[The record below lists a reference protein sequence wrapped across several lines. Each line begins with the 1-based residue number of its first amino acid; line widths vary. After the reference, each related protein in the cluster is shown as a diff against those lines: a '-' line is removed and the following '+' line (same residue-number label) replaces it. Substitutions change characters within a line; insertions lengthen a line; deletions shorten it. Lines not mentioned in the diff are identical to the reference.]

1 MPKIPFDAIP
11 NVASTGAPG
20 VFQGVNT
27 NPGMF
32 GGYTADALQKVG
44 AAGNQFGDVAA
55 ENAIR
60 FQKEYNET
68 ATDQANTNHASEVR
82 NIVSNFRQLR
92 GQDALNAQASTLQQ
106 IEAARQA
113 TRASLQNP
121 EQQRMFDYM
130 SRQNDRRY
138 LDEVAFHAASEGKV
152 WQGDVANG
160 AITNA
165 LNDISNYW
173 NDDKRF
179 ALGIGEIKYQ
189 ASKLLQ
195 LKGIDPGSDTGKAA
209 IQSYVGQAW
218 TARIHSVMAHDSDR
232 ARALFDAN
240 ADQIDAAHRATL
252 DAQITNRQWTD
263 MMRQD
268 AAARR
273 DEIMAERQMR
283 TTQAANLASLTA
295 DVLQGKPVNWGNVA
309 DGIRSQQLSPGTAEF
324 LIGLQ
329 RRRASGPDSDR
340 PDAVIALHK
349 VMNDPNASVDDKIN
363 AIQGAAH
370 HGAITANTTGA
381 LVDQAYK
388 SDTRV
393 ETATQREAKA
403 AVLAAAGTPDG
414 MINLSHDDAVR
425 KAQVLTEWQNR
436 MMAGEDPIAVRDDM
450 IPKYTPSG
458 VPPATLARP
467 RYGAVNSKLDVKA
480 AAAWTKQQLAS
491 GAITP
496 AQAASEGTLLNQYDA
511 FFQRVDA
518 ARAAA
523 ASVRP
528 KAQPTNGPKAKV
540 RGVTRT
546 ENE

>member
-1 MPKIPFDAIP
+1 MPTIPFDAIA

-32 GGYTADALQKVG
+32 GGYTAEGMQKVG
-44 AAGNQFGDVAA
+44 AAGQQFGDMAA
-55 ENAIR
+55 DNAIR

-68 ATDQANTNHASEVR
+68 AVDQANTAFASTTRDAVG
-82 NIVSNFRQLR
+82 NFRQLR
-92 GQDALNAQASTLQQ
+92 GQDALKAQAGVLQS
-106 IEAARQA
+106 IEQSRQDI
-113 TRASLQNP
+113 RAGLANP
-121 EQQRMFDYM
+121 EQQRMFDYI
-130 SRQNDRRY
+130 SRNNARRY
-138 LDEVAFHAASEGKV
+138 LDEVTFHAASEGKV

-160 AITNA
+160 AITNS

-179 ALGIGEIKYQ
+179 AQGIGEIKIQ
-189 ASKLLQ
+189 AAKLLQ
-195 LKGIDPGSDTGKAA
+195 LKGIDPASDTGRAA

-218 TARIHSVMAHDSDR
+218 SARIHSVMSHDSDL

-240 ADQIDAAHRATL
+240 ADQIDAAHRSTL

-283 TTQAANLASLTA
+283 TTQAANLADLTA
-295 DVLQGKPVNWGNVA
+295 TVLKGGALNWGDVA
-309 DGIRSQQLSPGTAEF
+309 DKIRSQQLSPSASEF
-324 LIGLQ
+324 LISLQ

-340 PDAVIALHK
+340 PDAIIALHK

-370 HGAITANTTGA
+370 HGAITANTTGT

-467 RYGAVNSKLDVKA
+467 RYGAVNSTQDVKA
-480 AAAWTKQQLAS
+480 AASWTKQQLAS

-496 AQAASEGTLLNQYDA
+496 AQADAEGRLLGQYNT
-511 FFQRVDA
+511 FFQRVES

-523 ASVRP
+523 AAVRA
-528 KAQPTNGPKAKV
+528 KQPQTGGPKAKV
-540 RGVTRT
+540 RGVTRA